1 MNILFVSSARHY
13 GGTERWTTMAVRELE
28 RRGHTVWVCCPDVP
42 HARHF
47 TRRERLVPEVP
58 SSIWD
63 TQGRNELSDTMRQL
77 TIDVV
82 VPVSQ
87 RMYFICGLIARRLD
101 IAVVLRL
108 GIVRLP
114 WRPVIDWFGYG
125 IWPDAT
131 IVNTTSIK
139 RVLSFAPFVQPDRI
153 HVIYNG
159 IGQPPSSAETTEN
172 NCFKISFVGTVS
184 WRKGTGHVISAL
196 SHLPA
201 AVQNNVRLE
210 IIGDGPGL
218 ARCRRMVKKLRLEDR
233 VHFAGHVDN
242 PADLLKSSDLFVLL
256 SSREGISNALLE
268 AMNAGVAGYTT
279 LVGGHGEFIRDG
291 INGYAAR
298 TRSPRAVACDLEK
311 IINDPQRQQVALSG
325 QRTVNEMFTTQAM
338 GDALETLF
346 FNVLQQKLAEKSVIA
361 VPQTLP
367 HSADVRL
374 RSN

>member
-1 MNILFVSSARHY
+1 MNILFVSSAGHY

-28 RRGHTVWVCCPDVP
+28 RRGHAVWVCCPDVP
-42 HARHF
+42 HAGQFIRQ
-47 TRRERLVPEVP
+47 ERLVPEVP

-63 TQGRNELSDTMRQL
+63 ILGRNKLSDTMTRL
-77 TIDVV
+77 SIDVV

-87 RMYFICGLIARRLD
+87 RMYFVCGLIARRLD

-125 IWPDAT
+125 IFPDAT
-131 IVNTTSIK
+131 IVNTSSIK
-139 RVLSFAPFVQPDRI
+139 RVLSFAPFVQRDRI

-159 IGQPPSSAETTEN
+159 INQPPSSTETTES
-172 NCFKISFVGTVS
+172 NCFRISFVGTVS
-184 WRKGTGHVISAL
+184 WRKGTGHIISAL

-201 AVQNNVRLE
+201 GLKDKIRLE
-210 IIGDGPGL
+210 IIGGGPGL
-218 ARCRRMVKKLRLEDR
+218 ARCRRKVKKLQLESL

-291 INGYAAR
+291 INAYVAR
-298 TRSPRAVACDLEK
+298 TRNPIAVARDLEK
-311 IINDPQRQQVALSG
+311 IINDPQRQQVALNG
-325 QRTVNEMFTTQAM
+325 QRTVAELFSIQAM
-338 GDALETLF
+338 GDALEALF
-346 FNVLQQKLAEKSVIA
+346 FNVLQKKLAEKPVAA
-361 VPQTLP
+361 VPITIP

-374 RSN
+374 RPN